1 MQEGRVVAYSSRQL
15 KVHEKNYPIHDLE
28 LAAVVHALK
37 TWRHYL
43 YGQKCDVYTDH
54 KSLKYIFTQSE
65 LNMRQRR
72 CLELIIDYE
81 LEIHYH
87 PGKANIVAYALSR
100 KSQVNLMVAH
110 PMPYELAKE
119 FDRLSLGFLN
129 NSRGVTIELEPTL
142 EQEIKEAQKNDEK
155 ISEIRRLI
163 LDGRGKDFREDAEGA
178 IWFKD
183 LLCVPNVQSIRELI
197 LKEAHETAYSIHP
210 GSEKMYQDLKK
221 KFWWYG
227 MKREIAEHVAMC
239 DNCRRIKEEHQR
251 PAGLLQPLQIPQWK
265 WDEIGM
271 DFIVGL
277 PRTRAGY
284 DSIWVVVG
292 RLTKPA
298 HFIPAK
304 TNYSSAVLAELYMSR
319 IVCLHG
325 VPKKIVSD
333 RGTQFTSHFWQQLH
347 EALGT
352 HLNFSSAYHPQTD
365 GQTERTN
372 QILEDMLRAC
382 ALQDQSGWDK
392 RLPYADFS
400 YNNSYQ
406 DSLKM
411 SPF

>member
-1 MQEGRVVAYSSRQL
+1 MTALLGNKVEFKWTQKCQEAFEALKEKLTTAHVLVLPDVHKPFSVYCDACYTGLGCVLMQEGRVVAYSSRQL

-72 CLELIIDYE
+72 WLELIKYYE

-87 PGKANIVAYALSR
+87 PGKANVVADALSR
-100 KSQVNLMVAH
+100 KSQVNLMVARS
-110 PMPYELAKE
+110 MPYELAKE

-129 NSRGVTIELEPTL
+129 NMRGVTVELEPTL
-142 EQEIKEAQKNDEK
+142 EREIKEAQKNDKK

-163 LDGRGKDFREDAEGA
+163 LDGRGKDFREDAEVV

-183 LLCVPNVQSIRELI
+183 CLCVPNVQSTRELI

-227 MKREIAEHVAMC
+227 MKREIAEHVAMS
-239 DNCRRIKEEHQR
+239 DSCRRIKAEHQR
-251 PAGLLQPLQIPQWK
+251 PVGLLQPLQIPQWK

-277 PRTRAGY
+277 PRT
-284 DSIWVVVG
+284 
-292 RLTKPA
+292 
-298 HFIPAK
+298 
-304 TNYSSAVLAELYMSR
+304 
-319 IVCLHG
+319 
-325 VPKKIVSD
+325 
-333 RGTQFTSHFWQQLH
+333 
-347 EALGT
+347 
-352 HLNFSSAYHPQTD
+352 
-365 GQTERTN
+365 
-372 QILEDMLRAC
+372 
-382 ALQDQSGWDK
+382 
-392 RLPYADFS
+392 
-400 YNNSYQ
+400 
-406 DSLKM
+406 
-411 SPF
+411 